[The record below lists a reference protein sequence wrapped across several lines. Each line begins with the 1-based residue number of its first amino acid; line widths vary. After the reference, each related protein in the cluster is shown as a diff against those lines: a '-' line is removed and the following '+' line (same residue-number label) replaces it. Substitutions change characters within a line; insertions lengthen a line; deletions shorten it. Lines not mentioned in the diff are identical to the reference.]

1 MPINEHEMEN
11 MKDEYGKKKGEEVY
25 YATECHGKCAKEP
38 SIHSILHKM
47 GILSKEE
54 KEENEKKEKY
64 ANTFTKEKLGKAW
77 KASKALS
84 APPAVEE
91 KKWASL
97 SFKEQTRALK
107 ETGSNESEAGMTLAE
122 IGGSTA
128 DVLMSWMRQMKK
140 ESPIHGSTLAFLANT
155 NLVTGKPQKM
165 GKAELSSEGS
175 KLKQLWESS
184 TPPQEIAKKMGY
196 SSTDEVYA
204 KVMYLKDNGLMKSD
218 LGKMGAGEMPADQKK
233 SIDPKLNAYDT
244 KMAKGLHA
252 GDWVVHRMTGK
263 EGEVKDQSPDG
274 DLLVAWDGYPPNKT
288 DKVKQ
293 SDLEYQEKDKLFK
306 ARADWKAYRA
316 GKAASQEEKDK
327 EKKEHP
333 ELPKKDTDQIA
344 EDHDKLGKDN
354 CMVCGTK
361 TPGNLCPKCM
371 KKPVGEMGKA
381 MMPTWIE
388 DEILAAVTKFNDE
401 QKALSYVLRQS
412 NVQEAIVDGYTNEND
427 IKKQLKQELAF
438 NKKEAAHEK
447 RIEHGDCSE
456 KKFAQH
462 SLQPK
467 DYATMEAKF
476 LKEGD
481 YHEKGGLLCKYSWDV
496 LNACKD
502 TFKGKAFYIE
512 HANEK
517 LGSEYGTI
525 DEVEARTIDGENWLV
540 ARMKVPETDF
550 TKGILD
556 RIENGLI
563 KNVSSAHELFVDLAE
578 PGNRVRRMSGRAISL
593 VKEGEVPGAEIM
605 NIKRH
610 AAG

>member
-1 MPINEHEMEN
+1 M
-11 MKDEYGKKKGEEVY
+11 
-25 YATECHGKCAKEP
+25 
-38 SIHSILHKM
+38 
-47 GILSKEE
+47 
-54 KEENEKKEKY
+54 
-64 ANTFTKEKLGKAW
+64 
-77 KASKALS
+77 
-84 APPAVEE
+84 
-91 KKWASL
+91 
-97 SFKEQTRALK
+97 
-107 ETGSNESEAGMTLAE
+107 
-122 IGGSTA
+122 
-128 DVLMSWMRQMKK
+128 
-140 ESPIHGSTLAFLANT
+140 
-155 NLVTGKPQKM
+155 
-165 GKAELSSEGS
+165 
-175 KLKQLWESS
+175 
-184 TPPQEIAKKMGY
+184 
-196 SSTDEVYA
+196 
-204 KVMYLKDNGLMKSD
+204 
-218 LGKMGAGEMPADQKK
+218 GKMGVSSMPADQKK
-233 SIDPKLNAYDT
+233 SIDPKLNAMEP
-244 KMAKGLHA
+244 KMAK
-252 GDWVVHRMTGK
+252 DKIPCKSCGK
-263 EGEVKDQSPDG
+263 PFSASGHWETCPSCTDEAKKSSMKKSFSSEIKKKLD
-274 DLLVAWDGYPPNKT
+274 DLVRHFDDFT
-288 DKVKQ
+288 T
-293 SDLEYQEKDKLFK
+293 SDLQGAVGAIAMQNPGEDEDEMLSYIYEKTAPGHRLGK
-306 ARADWKAYRA
+306 ARAVWKAYRT
-316 GKAASQEEKDK
+316 GKAATQEEKDK

-333 ELPKKDTDQIA
+333 EFPKKDTDRIA

-447 RIEHGDCSE
+447 RIEHGDCTE